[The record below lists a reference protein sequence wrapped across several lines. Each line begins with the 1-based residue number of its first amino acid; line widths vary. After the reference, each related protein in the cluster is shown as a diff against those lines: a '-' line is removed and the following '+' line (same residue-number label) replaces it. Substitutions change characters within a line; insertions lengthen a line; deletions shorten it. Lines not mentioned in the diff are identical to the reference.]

1 MSGYQSILTMRRLES
16 EVDAL
21 GLMLSNP
28 RHGSA
33 HDPEYRDC
41 VAVKPKDDHSLPI
54 YARDAE
60 LFVGTLK
67 DLDQWLRGVK
77 WARDYDRMLFG
88 RRHEANRERREQD
101 ERNRQ
106 LMAILARSN
115 KEPQ

>member
-1 MSGYQSILTMRRLES
+1 MSGYQSILALRRLES

-21 GLMLSNP
+21 GFMLSNP

-33 HDPEYRDC
+33 YDPEYRDM
-41 VAVKPKDDHSLPI
+41 VAIKPKDEHSLPV

-67 DLDQWLRGVK
+67 DLEQWLRGVK
-77 WARDYDRMLFG
+77 WAREYDRMLFG
-88 RRHEANRERREQD
+88 KRHAANRERREQD

-106 LMAILARSN
+106 LMAVLAKTE
-115 KEPQ
+115 KETQ

>member
-1 MSGYQSILTMRRLES
+1 MSGYQSILALRRLES

-21 GLMLSNP
+21 GFMLSAP
-28 RHGSA
+28 RHGSTY
-33 HDPEYRDC
+33 DPEYRDM
-41 VAVKPKDDHSLPI
+41 VAIKPKDQHSLPV

-67 DLDQWLRGVK
+67 DLEQWLRGVK

-88 RRHEANRERREQD
+88 KRHEANRERREQD

-106 LMAILARSN
+106 LMAVLAKTE
-115 KEPQ
+115 KETQ